1 VKIGCCLDNL
11 SDGFPEKTITQV
23 YGDFATGKTT
33 MCLQLCSQSFKIGKK
48 SIYFDTEGS
57 FSPERLLQI
66 NPEMDLKKILIF
78 EPYSFEDQC
87 EVLEKLEEKGNEEIG
102 CIVVDSM
109 VSLYRLKGGTY
120 DEKRDLNRLLGK
132 QLLNLSKIARNY
144 NIPVVITNQIYED
157 FDNGITPLG
166 GSVLRYWSKI
176 IIKLEKIPEKIGQ
189 RKATLVKHKYKKEG
203 DFCEFLLTDAGII

>member
-1 VKIGCCLDNL
+1 MKIGCCLDNL

-48 SIYFDTEGS
+48 SIYVDTEGS

-87 EVLEKLEEKGNEEIG
+87 EVLEKLEEKVDDEIG

>member
-1 VKIGCCLDNL
+1 MKIGCCLDNL

-33 MCLQLCSQSFKIGKK
+33 LCLQLCSQSFKIGKK
-48 SIYFDTEGS
+48 SIYVDTEGS

-87 EVLEKLEEKGNEEIG
+87 EVLEKLEEKVDDEIG

-203 DFCEFLLTDAGII
+203 DFCEFLLTDEGII

>member
-1 VKIGCCLDNL
+1 VKIGCCLDKL
-11 SDGFPEKTITQV
+11 SDGFAEKTVTQV

-33 MCLQLCSQSFKIGKK
+33 ICLQLCSQSFKLGKK
-48 SIYFDTEGS
+48 SIYIDTEGS

-66 NPEMDLKKILIF
+66 NPELDFKKILVF
-78 EPYSFEDQC
+78 EPYSFEEQC
-87 EVLEKLEEKGNEEIG
+87 EVLEKLEKKMNEEIG
-102 CIVVDSM
+102 FIAVDSM

-157 FDNGITPLG
+157 FDNGVTPLG

-176 IIKLEKIPEKIGQ
+176 IIKLEKVPEKIGH
-189 RKATLVKHKYKKEG
+189 RKATIIKHKYKKEG
-203 DFCEFLLTDAGII
+203 DSCEFLLTDKGII

>member
-1 VKIGCCLDNL
+1 MKIGCCLDNL

-33 MCLQLCSQSFKIGKK
+33 LCLQLCSQSLKIGKK
-48 SIYFDTEGS
+48 SIYVDTEGS

-87 EVLEKLEEKGNEEIG
+87 EVLEKLEETVDDEIG

-109 VSLYRLKGGTY
+109 VLLYRLKGGTY

>member
-1 VKIGCCLDNL
+1 MKIGCCLDNL

-33 MCLQLCSQSFKIGKK
+33 LCLQLCSQSFKIGKK
-48 SIYFDTEGS
+48 SIYVDTEGS

-87 EVLEKLEEKGNEEIG
+87 EVLEKLEEKVNEEIG

-109 VSLYRLKGGTY
+109 VSLYRLKGG
-120 DEKRDLNRLLGK
+120 
-132 QLLNLSKIARNY
+132 
-144 NIPVVITNQIYED
+144 
-157 FDNGITPLG
+157 
-166 GSVLRYWSKI
+166 
-176 IIKLEKIPEKIGQ
+176 
-189 RKATLVKHKYKKEG
+189 
-203 DFCEFLLTDAGII
+203 

>member
-1 VKIGCCLDNL
+1 MKIGCCLDNL

-33 MCLQLCSQSFKIGKK
+33 LCLQLCSQSFKIGKK
-48 SIYFDTEGS
+48 SIYVDTEGS

-87 EVLEKLEEKGNEEIG
+87 EVLEKLEEKVNEEIG

>member
-1 VKIGCCLDNL
+1 MKIGCCLDNL

-48 SIYFDTEGS
+48 SIYVDTEGS

-87 EVLEKLEEKGNEEIG
+87 EVLEKLEEKVDEEIG

-189 RKATLVKHKYKKEG
+189 RKATLVKHKYRKEG

>member
-1 VKIGCCLDNL
+1 MDNL

-33 MCLQLCSQSFKIGKK
+33 LCLQLCSQSFKIGKK
-48 SIYFDTEGS
+48 SIYVDTEGS

-66 NPEMDLKKILIF
+66 NPEMDLKKILVF

-87 EVLEKLEEKGNEEIG
+87 EVLEKLEETVDDEIG
-102 CIVVDSM
+102 CIIVDSM

>member
-1 VKIGCCLDNL
+1 MKIGCCLDNL

-33 MCLQLCSQSFKIGKK
+33 LCLQLCSQSFKIGKK
-48 SIYFDTEGS
+48 SIYVDTEGS

-87 EVLEKLEEKGNEEIG
+87 EVLEKLEETVNEEVG
-102 CIVVDSM
+102 FVAVDSM

-144 NIPVVITNQIYED
+144 DIPIVITNQIYED

>member
-1 VKIGCCLDNL
+1 MKIGCCLDNL

-33 MCLQLCSQSFKIGKK
+33 LCLQLCSQSFKIGKK
-48 SIYFDTEGS
+48 SIYVDTEGS

-66 NPEMDLKKILIF
+66 NPEMDLKKILVF

-87 EVLEKLEEKGNEEIG
+87 EVLEKLEETVDDEIG
-102 CIVVDSM
+102 CIIVDSM

>member
-1 VKIGCCLDNL
+1 L
-11 SDGFPEKTITQV
+11 SDGFPEKIVIQV

-33 MCLQLCSQSFKIGKK
+33 ICLQLCSQSFKLGKK
-48 SIYFDTEGS
+48 SIFIDTEGS
-57 FSPERLLQI
+57 FSPERLLQM
-66 NPEMDLKKILIF
+66 NPELDLKKILVF
-78 EPYSFEDQC
+78 EPYSFEEQC
-87 EVLEKLEEKGNEEIG
+87 EVLEKLEEKVNEEIG
-102 CIVVDSM
+102 FIAVDSM

-132 QLLNLSKIARNY
+132 QLLSLSKIARKY

-176 IIKLEKIPEKIGQ
+176 IIKLEKIPEKIGL

-203 DFCEFLLTDAGII
+203 DSCEFLLTDKGII